1 MGRAGRGGGG
11 GGSRG
16 GSFGGS
22 RGFSSRSFG
31 SSSHRSGFGSSGR
44 SSYHSSY
51 HPHHSYYRYNS
62 GPKFYYFGGSR
73 YSGGYSGGYSNNVSS
88 AFHAIKWVA
97 IIILIIV
104 ILAPSTSSNA
114 GNGGSI
120 TKSTVDR
127 EKLEATTLKETD
139 YCYDELG
146 WITNQKT
153 LDTGMAHFYK
163 ETGVYPMLI
172 ITGNDGSEYGS
183 LEKYSNALYDK
194 YIEDDAHVLVL
205 FCEKNETPQVAIC
218 VGQEAMAVID
228 EEART
233 IMLDYLESYYYSDY
247 DENQYFSKVFSESA
261 DRIMRKTPSYG
272 WIALIFILIIIVLI
286 ILFRWWKKKK
296 KQKLD
301 EMKKAQDILNSD
313 LHEFG
318 ETAYSSGG
326 STGGYSTGGYNSGY
340 TGSSTTPSDTMES
353 VVYPEG
359 YNSYGP
365 GYSNSEVDD
374 LKAKYDK

>member
-22 RGFSSRSFG
+22 RGFSSRSFS
-31 SSSHRSGFGSSGR
+31 SSSHRSSYSSGR
-44 SSYHSSY
+44 SHHSSY

-73 YSGGYSGGYSNNVSS
+73 YSGGYSGGYSNNRPS
-88 AFHAIKWVA
+88 AFHVIKWVA
-97 IIILIIV
+97 IILLIII
-104 ILAPSTSSNA
+104 ILAPSSTSSA
-114 GNGGSI
+114 GTGGSI
-120 TKSTVDR
+120 TRSTVDR
-127 EKLEATTLKETD
+127 DKLESTTLRETTYYID
-139 YCYDELG
+139 DLG
-146 WITNQKT
+146 WITNSST
-153 LDTGMAHFYK
+153 LESGMKHFYK
-163 ETGVYPMLI
+163 ETGVFPMLI
-172 ITGNDGSEYGS
+172 ITDNDGSEYGS
-183 LEKYSNALYDK
+183 LEKYANAMYDK
-194 YIEDDAHVLVL
+194 HISDDAHVLVL
-205 FCEKNETPQVAIC
+205 FCEKNEVPQVAIC

-228 EEART
+228 EEARQ

-247 DENQYFSKVFSESA
+247 DENQYFSKAFSESA

-272 WIALIFILIIIVLI
+272 WIAFIFILIIVVLI

-301 EMKKAQDILNSD
+301 EMQQAQNILNSD

-318 ETAYSSGG
+318 ETAYSAGGTGG
-326 STGGYSTGGYNSGY
+326 SAYASPYSTGG
-340 TGSSTTPSDTMES
+340 TAQPTMDS
-353 VVYPEG
+353 AVYPEG
-359 YNSYGP
+359 YTGYGS
-365 GYSNSEVDD
+365 GYSGTTVDE